1 MELPEKI
8 FHEFFTRFFRKIF
21 QKFFLGDHDR
31 WPLYALPVVL
41 DPRPRY
47 REILERKKRN
57 SESARDDSLII
68 DDESLQS
75 NSYRMFEP
83 AEEVRPERLAVNASS
98 KDYDVVPKAAIA

>member
-1 MELPEKI
+1 MIRQDFFSEI
-8 FHEFFTRFFRKIF
+8 FFGG
-21 QKFFLGDHDR
+21 FFLGDHDR

-41 DPRPRY
+41 DPAPRY

-57 SESARDDSLII
+57 SDSARDDSLII

-83 AEEVRPERLAVNASS
+83 AEEVRPERLAVDASS
-98 KDYDVVPKAAIA
+98 KDYDVVPKATIA

>member
-1 MELPEKI
+1 
-8 FHEFFTRFFRKIF
+8 
-21 QKFFLGDHDR
+21 LGDHDR
-31 WPLYALPVVL
+31 WPLYALPVLL
-41 DPRPRY
+41 DPPPPRY
-47 REILERKKRN
+47 REILERKKRS

-98 KDYDVVPKAAIA
+98 KDYDVVPKATIA